1 MPKWLHVFD
10 GVRGAAAGGVK
21 PRALHQREPSQQ
33 GEAGRAAAAPSGGG
47 SRGSRLGVQIP
58 DGAREGKYDG
68 ARLLSVVPSERNR
81 GNGHKQEIT

>member
-1 MPKWLHVFD
+1 MASRLRWSERCS
-10 GVRGAAAGGVK
+10 GRRGEAQSPSPAG
-21 PRALHQREPSQQ
+21 PSQQ
-33 GEAGRAAAAPSGGG
+33 GEAGRAAAAPAGGG
-47 SRGSRLGVQIP
+47 SRGSHLGVQIP